1 MSLTTDRCGP
11 MKLAKALQFCF
22 ERSSKQDLAHVPASA
37 YISSYHESSVEPGP
51 NHYQGLLSQAAPAP
65 ATYDTEVEQD
75 TLVTDI
81 RCTPSLTSASSLSA
95 HPISLIS
102 GTLSP
107 IPIVRMTAE
116 EIVKP
121 LNLTPNVLIVEDNEI
136 NLMLLATFMKK
147 KKYPF
152 TKAENGLLGVEAV
165 KAEAENFDVILMGM
179 IYLFSLWVAATLME
193 PSIQCRFA
201 NARNVRV

>member
-1 MSLTTDRCGP
+1 

-22 ERSSKQDLAHVPASA
+22 ERSSKLDQAHAPASA
-37 YISSYHESSVEPGP
+37 YIPSYHECLDEPGP
-51 NHYQGLLSQAAPAP
+51 NSYQGLLSP
-65 ATYDTEVEQD
+65 ATYNAKVEQD

-81 RCTPSLTSASSLSA
+81 RCTPSLTTASSLSV

-107 IPIVRMTAE
+107 TPIVRMSAE

-121 LNLTPNVLIVEDNEI
+121 LSPIPNVLIVEDNEI

-152 TKAENGLLGVEAV
+152 AKAENGLLGVEAV
-165 KAEAENFDVILMGM
+165 KAGAKNFDVILMGM
-179 IYLFSLWVAATLME
+179 IYHFLL
-193 PSIQCRFA
+193 
-201 NARNVRV
+201 